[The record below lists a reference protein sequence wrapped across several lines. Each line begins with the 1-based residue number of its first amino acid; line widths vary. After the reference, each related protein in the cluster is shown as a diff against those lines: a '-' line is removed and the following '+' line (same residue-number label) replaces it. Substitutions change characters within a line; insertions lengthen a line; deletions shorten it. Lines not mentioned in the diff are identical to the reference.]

1 MSPSVAEGGCRC
13 IRAAKQE
20 GGDGG
25 AGQGEL
31 AAAAAGIPVVREW
44 SFDDRLALLHANTAE
59 PEEPSN
65 GFA

>member
-1 MSPSVAEGGCRC
+1 MEER
-13 IRAAKQE
+13 
-20 GGDGG
+20 